1 MRKICFLLTLL
12 FLCSAVL
19 SAQTTRKVSLSS
31 GRAAALPATYRPQS
45 GEFRGIWV
53 ATVQSIDFGKN
64 KTAAG
69 FRNEFSVLL
78 KNIRD
83 AGFTALIFQVR
94 PMNDAF
100 YLSALNP
107 ISRWMTGTE
116 GKRFSDEPG
125 FDPLAY
131 MIRETHRAGLEFHA
145 WLNPYRV
152 ANKVQMRKQDYLKTL
167 ASNNFATRN
176 PSCVLAVPNGKTF
189 DLILD
194 PGLPAVRKYLCVTV
208 QEIINQYDVDAI
220 HFDDYFYPY
229 TPMGNADATTYKRFA
244 QQGESLEDWRRR
256 NVNTLIREVHEVI
269 KQQNLR
275 YDRKIRFGISP
286 FGIWANNRP
295 VKRTNRHDPDFRK
308 EGSATA
314 GGQSYF
320 RQYADCIKWVREG
333 WIDYIVP
340 QLYWS
345 FDHKDAP
352 YGVLAEWWV
361 QTVRRNNPRV
371 ALYIGHGVYQCGTA
385 ADWKAPDELT
395 DQVLF
400 NQSLGIRGSVFFSY
414 TRIFRPDN
422 AAQKRA
428 SRKLIRDFW
437 KKHYPVQ

>member
-1 MRKICFLLTLL
+1 MRKFCILFLLL
-12 FLCSAVL
+12 FLGTFPLYS
-19 SAQTTRKVSLSS
+19 QTRFVRLTSGSS
-31 GRAAALPATYRPQS
+31 VALPSSYRVIP

-53 ATVQSIDFGKN
+53 ATVQNIDFGKN
-64 KTAAG
+64 QTAAG
-69 FRNEFSVLL
+69 YRKEFSILL
-78 KNIRD
+78 KNIKN

-100 YLSALNP
+100 YHSDLNP
-107 ISRWMTGTE
+107 LSRWMTGVE

-131 MIRETHRAGLEFHA
+131 MIRETHLAGLEFHA

-152 ANKVQMRKQDYLKTL
+152 ASRVSMSKQAYLKTL
-167 ASNNFATRN
+167 ASNNFAARN
-176 PSCVLAVPNGKTF
+176 PSCVLAVPNGKMI

-194 PGLPAVRKYLCVTV
+194 PGLPSVRKYLAVTV
-208 QEIINQYDVDAI
+208 QEIIDQYDVDAI

-229 TPMGNADATTYKRFA
+229 SPVGDADAATYKRHA
-244 QQGESLEDWRRR
+244 WRNESLEDWRRR
-256 NVNTLIREVHEVI
+256 NVDMLIRDIHEVI
-269 KQQNLR
+269 KKQNLR
-275 YDRKIRFGISP
+275 YSRNIRFGISP
-286 FGIWANNRP
+286 FGIWANNKP
-295 VKRTNRHDPDFRK
+295 VKRSNRNDPDCK
-308 EGSATA
+308 PEGSATA

-320 RQYADCIKWVREG
+320 KQYADSVKWIREG

-352 YGVLAEWWV
+352 YGVLAAWWA

-385 ADWKAPDELT
+385 ADWKDPDELT
-395 DQVLF
+395 DQILF
-400 NQSLGIRGSVFFSY
+400 NQQLGIAGSAFFSY
-414 TRIFRPDN
+414 TRMFRPDN
-422 AAQKRA
+422 AAQKKA
-428 SRKLIRDFW
+428 SRKLIREFW